1 MCLFMVLEKREKIAI
16 LEVKMDDSGFVVSWF
31 ENGGTVILAD
41 DRTKISQGE
50 ACSKKNMTLEQ
61 FEERLKAFCDRAEQ
75 RASPLPARE
84 EGLAQTERAHN

>member
-1 MCLFMVLEKREKIAI
+1 MA
-16 LEVKMDDSGFVVSWF
+16 DSKDLVTTWF
-31 ENGGTVILAD
+31 EHGITIILAD

-75 RASPLPARE
+75 RASPLPVRE
-84 EGLAQTERAHN
+84 EGLAQTERRKVPNPL